1 MSPLFRRACL
11 LLPLLF
17 LGLLSAAWADNNAT
31 YIRPIVKTLPA
42 SSVHQIVIEN
52 LVGPISVE
60 TSPGDTI
67 SLVVLVHS
75 AGADATFAQALSQQ
89 LTFTVDN
96 INGQLR
102 IVGNYP
108 LDHFR
113 NYGYPKMKSIIGIHG
128 TDSNVYQGKKV
139 FIRDAGS
146 SKAVV
151 LWAEIR
157 LKAPPNVAVVIRN
170 IYGNLTLHGGDPIP
184 GGASMDAFTD
194 VGDIDIYR
202 PQWQSLKLQN
212 DYGSVK
218 FTDGL
223 GISRDIH
230 IKTDVG
236 GTYLALLP
244 NADPVIVAHKDLGF
258 LHNDVTDAKFAKDAQ
273 GDSVLTLG
281 DGKGATVTIDMSV
294 GSLHLTKIGAS

>member
-1 MSPLFRRACL
+1 MPSLLRRMCLVFSL
-11 LLPLLF
+11 LLV
-17 LGLLSAAWADNNAT
+17 GLLSAAWAGNKAT
-31 YIRPIVKTLPA
+31 YIRPIVKTVPA
-42 SSVHQIVIEN
+42 ASVHQIVIEN

-89 LTFTVDN
+89 LTFSVDN

-102 IVGNYP
+102 IIGNYP

-157 LKAPPNVAVVIRN
+157 LKTPPNVAVVIRN
-170 IYGNLTLHGGDPIP
+170 IYGSLMLHGGEPMQ
-184 GGASMDAFTD
+184 GGAAMDAFTD
-194 VGDIDIYR
+194 VGDIDVYR
-202 PQWQSLKLQN
+202 PQWLSLKLQN
-212 DYGSVK
+212 DYGSVR
-218 FTDGL
+218 FTNGL
-223 GISRDIH
+223 GVARDIH

-244 NADPVIVAHKDLGF
+244 DADPVIVAHKDLGF
-258 LHNDVTDAKFAKDAQ
+258 LHNDVTHASFTKDAQ
-273 GDSVLTLG
+273 GDSVLKMG

-294 GSLHLTKIGAS
+294 GSLHLTKVGAS

>member
-1 MSPLFRRACL
+1 MPFLFRRTCLVFSL
-11 LLPLLF
+11 LLP
-17 LGLLSAAWADNNAT
+17 GLLTAASASNKAT
-31 YIRPIVKTLPA
+31 YIRPIVKTVRA
-42 SSVHQIVIEN
+42 ASVHQIVIEN

-60 TSPGDTI
+60 TRPGDSI

-89 LTFTVDN
+89 LHFSVDN

-102 IVGNYP
+102 IVGDYP

-157 LKAPPNVAVVIRN
+157 LQAPPNIAVVIRN
-170 IYGNLTLHGGDPIP
+170 IYGNLTLHGGDAVP
-184 GGASMDAFTD
+184 GGASVDAFTD
-194 VGDIDIYR
+194 VGNIKIYR
-202 PQWQSLKLQN
+202 PQWLSLNLQN

-223 GISRDIH
+223 GVARDIH

-236 GTYLALLP
+236 GTYLALP
-244 NADPVIVAHKDLGF
+244 PAADPVIVAQKDLGF
-258 LHNDVTDAKFAKDAQ
+258 LHNDVSNAHFSKDAQ
-273 GDSVLTLG
+273 GDSVLKMG

-294 GSLHLTKIGAS
+294 GSLHLTKAGAS